1 MSEFIWP
8 VVAPITQDYGPQKDG
23 SNHPGIDLG
32 SPVGTPVHASAL
44 GTVSQAG
51 AIGVGGNTVVI
62 QDPGGYETVYAD
74 LGPIAVKVG
83 DKINQG
89 EVIALSDGS
98 KSTATG
104 AQVTTG
110 PHVHFQIDKGMGAIY
125 NINPLPLLPTST
137 PSNTG
142 YPATASSGSGY
153 QNKLSIL
160 EQLKRIALIGPVG
173 TLLSTNNPVSSA
185 VGNAA
190 SKVPVLG
197 PALTAT
203 EVTAKVGN
211 YIVNPANWKR
221 IGLGALGAVIILIT
235 VVKLTQDTPT
245 GQAIKGAAMKAAL
258 A

>member
-1 MSEFIWP
+1 MPQFIWP
-8 VVAPITQDYGPQKDG
+8 AVAPLTQGYGLQPDG
-23 SNHPGIDLG
+23 TFHPGVDIG
-32 SPVGTPVHASAL
+32 TPVGTPIHASAI

-62 QDPGGYETVYAD
+62 EDPGGYETVYAD

-98 KSTATG
+98 KSGSTPG
-104 AQVTTG
+104 QITTG
-110 PHVHFQIDKGMGAIY
+110 PHTHFQIDKGIGAVH
-125 NINPLPLLPTST
+125 NINPLPLLPTSD

-142 YPATASSGSGY
+142 YPSSVTPASDKGY

-160 EQLKRIALIGPVG
+160 GQLERIVLIGPVG
-173 TLLSTNNPVSSA
+173 TVLSTNNPVSD
-185 VGNAA
+185 AA
-190 SKVPVLG
+190 NKIPILG

-203 EVTAKVGN
+203 EVTAKIGN
-211 YIVNPANWKR
+211 YIVNPTNWKR
-221 IGLGALGAVIILIT
+221 VGLGALGAVILLIT

>member
-1 MSEFIWP
+1 MPQFIWP
-8 VVAPITQDYGPQKDG
+8 AVAPITQGYGLQPDG
-23 SNHPGIDLG
+23 TYHPGVDIG
-32 SPVGTPVHASAL
+32 TPVGTPIHASAI

-62 QDPGGYETVYAD
+62 EDPGGYETVYAD

-98 KSTATG
+98 KSGSTPG
-104 AQVTTG
+104 QITTG
-110 PHVHFQIDKGMGAIY
+110 PHTHFQIDKGMGAVH

-137 PSNTG
+137 PSTQG
-142 YPATASSGSGY
+142 YPTTSTDPGY
-153 QNKLSIL
+153 QNKLSIWQ
-160 EQLKRIALIGPVG
+160 QLQRTVLLGPVG
-173 TLLSTNNPVSSA
+173 TILSTKNPVSDA
-185 VGNAA
+185 ANNAA
-190 SKVPVLG
+190 KNIPIVG

-221 IGLGALGAVIILIT
+221 VGLGALGAVIILIT
-235 VVKLTQDTPT
+235 VVKLTENTET
-245 GQAIKGAAMKAAL
+245 GQIIKGAATKAAL